1 MIASLLF
8 IQASTGPVHHI
19 LYKKTKAPT
28 TWGIVHRWLGRVLMV
43 LGAIEVGL
51 GLQISRHKEKWI
63 IAYSVLVSLFFGAW
77 LIVSLRLYYSKR
89 NQGSSGY
96 ESSGADILDL
106 EEREKQSEDNSRVG
120 IA

>member
-1 MIASLLF
+1 VIASLLF

-19 LYKKTKAPT
+19 LYKKTNSPT
-28 TWGIVHRWLGRVLMV
+28 TWGIVHRWLGRILMV

-63 IAYSVLVSLFFGAW
+63 MAYSVLVSLFFGAW
-77 LIVSLRLYYSKR
+77 LIISLRLYYSKR
-89 NQGSSGY
+89 KQGSSGY
-96 ESSGADILDL
+96 ESSTADTL